1 MKDHMVQ
8 SLIIIILD
16 EFVLQSN
23 FEFYENNEF
32 HKLSQHPSRTDD
44 FIQFQTNIF
53 SLSVKIGNLETL
65 IRNLE
70 FYFSVTVVSETRTPN
85 RKNEFK
91 PQNLEGYQN
100 YYDLDLTYYDADSEF
115 KST

>member
-32 HKLSQHPSRTDD
+32 HKLSQHLSRTND

-65 IRNLE
+65 ISNLE

-91 PQNLEGYQN
+91 P
-100 YYDLDLTYYDADSEF
+100 
-115 KST
+115 